1 MYGYTDPYSIHTSKY
16 RPLRTRIMHMYMYM
30 YMYMSSITDSYTHI
44 LYREEFYMYVY
55 DCVHSFISQF
65 FPAIKHS
72 DTKGVHSYNVLCTYR
87 IILIGF

>member
-1 MYGYTDPYSIHTSKY
+1 MYVYTDTYSVHTSKY
-16 RPLRTRIMHMYMYM
+16 RSLKTRIMHIYMYI
-30 YMYMSSITDSYTHI
+30 YIITDSYTHI

-72 DTKGVHSYNVLCTYR
+72 DTKGVHSYNVQCTYH